1 MGLRCI
7 PSVCPQVCSAGKLWG
22 YEINP
27 LWILESA
34 CEADWRLRR
43 QRSGTEPVLEYQNL
57 SNLQLW
63 DFFIFH
69 QLALRDFPIMS
80 NGHHQVIGNHQNPS
94 RVVPTH
100 PRHDPQP
107 LEYPK
112 SPCPT
117 SRFFGFWLSTTT
129 GSPLDRSPPGG
140 AHLSKS

>member
-1 MGLRCI
+1 MPWVR
-7 PSVCPQVCSAGKLWG
+7 VCNVMTLCCVW
-22 YEINP
+22 NV
-27 LWILESA
+27 ILESA

-63 DFFIFH
+63 GFFIFH

-80 NGHHQVIGNHQNPS
+80 NGLHQVIENHQNPS
-94 RVVPTH
+94 GVVPTH

-117 SRFFGFWLSTTT
+117 SRFLGFF
-129 GSPLDRSPPGG
+129 
-140 AHLSKS
+140 LSKSLRPQVDPVSYTHLTLPTIYSV